1 MQKSF
6 FDEKLIEKVNAA
18 GWQQIDAGATRRKD
32 LNELC
37 IVFMKAQP
45 LADRIDL
52 SAKEFAEK
60 PEISTIFGSP
70 KDSVMEIFES
80 EGGVCY
86 DFLSTLSSGSSLCDD
101 YLSITSSFVDS
112 LRLCSNH
119 KLCIKADVC
128 WTGNSELICY
138 NLSFIF
144 NNFYFNFIYF
154 PFTDII
160 NKLSI
165 DLMLGVIFDFLKV
178 NRLDRRVNK
187 YKYIPSLN
195 DAGNPIVCVSSS
207 FNEAKSNA
215 KYVFNKSDNKPL
227 SISLNSIEKD
237 CLKDFKS
244 VIYFIDSDVEPLN
257 VTLLLDHGLRFF
269 SFVDSSK
276 PYIDLLR
283 SSDSLFEHKH
293 GLCSSRPIL
302 RIFNSLYN
310 NGFNYIYYVKFNIRD
325 VCLHSILG
333 DNYTTEDLGRIS
345 SCKIFDYSNSKFKN
359 DFIKVLDKYLEAFP
373 DRFLDFCST
382 QNFYHLFYMSR
393 IWGFNRSI
401 GTTIGSSAC
410 KLAMNE
416 ISKFLGCD
424 SKGDYLAVYSGLSYK
439 SGVLKR
445 SESDK
450 FYRKSRYSALSDDC
464 DIIQKYSSLSYRGG
478 FNGCFNVVKHN
489 GYNTYDVDIAS
500 AYPTA
505 MYLVPGIDWAN
516 PIQQT
521 YRDVYLTLDD
531 FKDYDG
537 NIDLM
542 TPIFVNCTYEFPKDC
557 LFPNLPHYKED
568 DNDAP
573 CYPLYE
579 NSGVYCCGTELYT
592 ALKMGA
598 KIKVI
603 NGFKC
608 NVFRDHDGDV
618 VYPYRNLIYNLVK
631 ARGHSESLY
640 GNKCLESKLLK
651 FIVNNLYGKVAAHVS
666 DMFVTVFNY
675 SDKRES
681 EITNNASAAL
691 LTSLVRSVLFSAF
704 NDIYNNGYT
713 IYSATTDGLITD
725 MPFDLFKEQPLFGF
739 RKLLESA
746 RSIISDDGDSSV
758 WVIKHAQDDLLNLCT
773 RGNASL
779 IEESSFNL
787 GGVLA
792 KNGLSSAFPELPKE
806 CLKNREAFVKAC
818 VSREGK
824 LSTVRKKYTHLSE
837 VKNGI
842 IYTVSENYPD
852 ISMDFDMKRKPL
864 LNTLKSVDVTIDGE
878 IFEFATIE
886 TVPFKDKDEYHLY
899 RKIKNDVECLRTVD
913 DWKYFFKLIDA
924 HENGNSRI
932 IPKSSDDLNFKIL
945 KDCISGFKAGKW
957 DIPALSNKSLK
968 VADKVEW
975 IQSFNS
981 SAKHT
986 FTKKIWEK
994 CSERKNQDNLLAFEI
1009 LKPTLIKLGAVIPE

>member
-1 MQKSF
+1 MQKLF
-6 FDEKLIEKVNAA
+6 FDEKFIEKVKAA
-18 GWQQIDAGATRRKD
+18 GWQPLDAGETRRKD

-37 IVFMKAQP
+37 AVFMKAQP

-80 EGGVCY
+80 EGGGCY
-86 DFLSTLSSGSSLCDD
+86 SFTNTLSSSSSLCDD
-101 YLSITSSFVDS
+101 YLSISSSFVDN
-112 LRLCSNH
+112 LRMCSNH
-119 KLCIKADVC
+119 NLCIKADVC
-128 WTGNSELICY
+128 WTGNSELISY

-144 NNFYFNFIYF
+144 NYYYFNFIYF

-178 NRLDRRVNK
+178 NRLDRRVIK
-187 YKYIPSLN
+187 YKYIPYLN

-207 FNEAKSNA
+207 FNEAKIKA

-244 VIYFIDSDVEPLN
+244 VISFIDSDVEPLN
-257 VTLLLDHGLRFF
+257 VTLLLDHGLRFI
-269 SFVDSSK
+269 SFVNNSK

-293 GLCSSRPIL
+293 GLCSSRPII
-302 RIFNSLYN
+302 RCFNSLYN

-345 SCKIFDYSNSKFKN
+345 SCKIFDYSNSNFKN

-489 GYNTYDVDIAS
+489 CYNSFDVDISS

-505 MYLVPGIDWAN
+505 MNLIPGIDWSH
-516 PIQQT
+516 PIQKS
-521 YRDVYLTLDD
+521 YRDIFLTLDD
-531 FKDYDG
+531 FKDDDG

-542 TPIFVNCTYEFPKDC
+542 TPIFVNCTYEFPEDC

-579 NSGVYCCGTELYT
+579 NSGVYCCGAELYT

-608 NVFRDHDGDV
+608 NILRDLNGDV

-640 GNKCLESKLLK
+640 GKKCLESKLLK

-666 DMFVTVFNY
+666 DMFVTGFNY

-704 NDIYNNGYT
+704 NDIHNNGYT

-746 RSIISDDGDSSV
+746 RSVISDDGDSSV

-837 VKNGI
+837 VKKGI
-842 IYTVSENYPD
+842 IYTVSENNPD

-864 LNTLKSVDVTIDGE
+864 LNTLKSVEVTIDGE
-878 IFEFATIE
+878 TFEFATIE

-924 HENGNSRI
+924 HENGSSRI

-1009 LKPTLIKLGAVIPE
+1009 LKPTLIKLGAVISE

>member
-1 MQKSF
+1 MKKSF
-6 FDEKLIEKVNAA
+6 FDEKFIETVKTA
-18 GWQQIDAGATRRKD
+18 GWQQLDVGGTRRKD

-37 IVFMKAQP
+37 AVFMKAQP
-45 LADRIDL
+45 IADRIDL
-52 SAKEFAEK
+52 SAKEFSEN

-70 KDSVMEIFES
+70 KDNVMEIFES
-80 EGGVCY
+80 EGGDCY
-86 DFLSTLSSGSSLCDD
+86 DFVNTLSSSSSLCDK
-101 YLSITSSFVDS
+101 YLSITSAFIDN
-112 LRLCSNH
+112 LRVSSNYN
-119 KLCIKADVC
+119 LSIKADVC
-128 WTGNSELICY
+128 WTGNSELISY

-144 NNFYFNFIYF
+144 NNYYFNFVYF

-165 DLMLGVIFDFLKV
+165 DLMLGVIFDYLKI

-187 YKYIPSLN
+187 YKYIPYLN
-195 DAGNPIVCVSSS
+195 DAGNPVVCVSPSYT
-207 FNEAKSNA
+207 EAKSKA

-227 SISLNSIEKD
+227 SINLNSIEKD
-237 CLKDFKS
+237 CLKDYKS
-244 VIYFIDSDVEPLN
+244 VISFIDSDVEPLS
-257 VTLLLDHGLRFF
+257 VTLLLDHGLRFI

-276 PYIDLLR
+276 PYIDLLS
-283 SSDSLFEHKH
+283 SSDCLFEHKH
-293 GLCSSRPIL
+293 GLCSSRPII
-302 RIFNSLYN
+302 RTFNSLHN
-310 NGFNYIYYVKFNIRD
+310 NGFNYIYYVKFDIRD
-325 VCLHSILG
+325 ICLHSILG
-333 DNYTTEDLGRIS
+333 DNYTTDDLGRIS
-345 SCKIFDYSNSKFKN
+345 SCKIFNYSNSKFK
-359 DFIKVLDKYLEAFP
+359 DSFIKVLDKYLESFP
-373 DRFLDFCST
+373 DRFLDFCSS
-382 QNFYHLFYMSR
+382 QNFYHLFYISR

-401 GTTIGSSAC
+401 GTTIASSAC

-416 ISKFLGCD
+416 ISDFLGCD

-464 DIIQKYSSLSYRGG
+464 DIIQKYASLSYRGG
-478 FNGCFNVVKHN
+478 FNGCFNVIKHN
-489 GYNTYDVDIAS
+489 GYNTSDVDIAS

-505 MYLVPGIDWAN
+505 MHLVPGIDWSN

-531 FKDYDG
+531 FKSDDG
-537 NIDLM
+537 NINLM

-573 CYPLYE
+573 CYPLHE
-579 NSGVYCCGTELYT
+579 HNGVYCCGAELYT

-608 NVFRDHDGDV
+608 NVLRDSDGNI
-618 VYPYRNLIYNLVK
+618 VYPYRNLICNLVK

-640 GNKCLESKLLK
+640 GKKCLEAKLLK
-651 FIVNNLYGKVAAHVS
+651 FIVNNLYGKIAAHVS
-666 DMFVTVFNY
+666 DMFVIGFNY

-681 EITNNASAAL
+681 EITNNASASL

-704 NDIYNNGYT
+704 NDIHNNGYT
-713 IYSATTDGLITD
+713 VYSATTDGLITD

-746 RSIISDDGDSSV
+746 RSVISDNGDSSV

-824 LSTVRKKYTHLSE
+824 LSTVRKKYTRLSE
-837 VKNGI
+837 VKDGI
-842 IYTVSENYPD
+842 IYTVSEYNPD

-864 LNTLKSVDVTIDGE
+864 SGTLKSVDVTIDGE
-878 IFEFATIE
+878 TFEFATIA
-886 TVPFKDKDEYHLY
+886 TIPFKNSEEFYLY
-899 RKIKNDVECLRTVD
+899 RKVKKDIPCLRTVS
-913 DWKYFFKLIDA
+913 DWKKFFALIDA
-924 HENGNSRI
+924 HEKGLTGS
-932 IPKSSDDLNFKIL
+932 IPKDLADLDFKIL
-945 KDCISGFKAGKW
+945 KHCIAGYKAGLW
-957 DIPALSNKSLK
+957 DIPYLSNNSLK

-975 IQSFNS
+975 IQSFNT
-981 SAKHT
+981 SANHT

-994 CSERKNQDNLLAFEI
+994 LSEKNNQSNLLPLEI
-1009 LKPTLIKLGAVIPE
+1009 LTSMLNKLGAVLPD